1 MSDDIG
7 QLILDEVVDSVFY
20 RLQQDGIGITKKEIK
35 IIKIKML
42 MNLLKIKATL
52 QQEHCLIVLTL
63 VLVF

>member
-7 QLILDEVVDSVFY
+7 QLILDEVVESVCY